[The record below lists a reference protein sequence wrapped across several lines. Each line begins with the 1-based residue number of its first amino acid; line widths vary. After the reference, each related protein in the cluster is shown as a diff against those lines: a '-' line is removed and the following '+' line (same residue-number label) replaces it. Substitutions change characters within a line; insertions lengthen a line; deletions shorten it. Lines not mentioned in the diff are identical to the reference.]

1 MVIYLETRKRG
12 GDKQMYMTLI
22 KCSFKQQI
30 QYKWDLLFHIIG
42 DWLRIYIKIC
52 IWNALLK
59 AGTGDG
65 ADFKS
70 LAAYTIVASMVM
82 LLTKSH
88 VAEDLSD
95 RVRSG
100 MIAVDLIRPISLK
113 WYCFFNQIGENLFS
127 LLFEGILIAVI
138 SWKVWSL
145 PLPEI
150 NIIIPFVLCLTM
162 GIIIMFY
169 IQYIIGLLVFWM
181 KDGTYTNMI
190 TYALFVMFS
199 GIEIPLW
206 FYPDWL
212 RGIGQV
218 LPFRFI
224 VHEPIV
230 IWLGQMG
237 VREIAFTL
245 MMQMFWLMTL
255 FLTERKL
262 WNFIKKNIEIQGG

>member
-1 MVIYLETRKRG
+1 
-12 GDKQMYMTLI
+12 MYMTLI

-30 QYKWDLLFHIIG
+30 QYKWDLLFHITG
-42 DWLRIYIKIC
+42 DWFRIYIKIC
-52 IWNALLK
+52 IWNTLLI
-59 AGTGDG
+59 AGSGNG
-65 ADFKS
+65 SDFKS

-88 VAEDLSD
+88 VADDLSD

-113 WYCFFNQIGENLFS
+113 WYYFFNQIGENLFNF
-127 LLFEGILIAVI
+127 LFEGILIAII
-138 SWKVWSL
+138 SWKIWNI
-145 PLPEI
+145 PFPESKV
-150 NIIIPFVLCLTM
+150 IIPFVLCLM
-162 GIIIMFY
+162 LGIIIMFY

-190 TYALFVMFS
+190 TYALFVLFS
-199 GIEIPLW
+199 GIEVPLW

-230 IWLGQMG
+230 MWLGQMG
-237 VREIAFTL
+237 AREMAITL
-245 MMQMFWLMTL
+245 FMQVFWLIVL
-255 FLTERKL
+255 YLIERNL
-262 WNFIKKNIEIQGG
+262 WNFIKKIIEIQGG